1 MLKMK
6 TKEDMKHATEFYDSI
21 PKELDPR
28 CLEVALDLARQASES
43 LYANYNNVKKL
54 CTTLLGWTVAAS
66 ISLVAAIVA
75 QIPNGWNLQMI
86 MTAYGLA
93 LSLTTSLV
101 IILGGLFKRDWYLP
115 GLEPTS
121 CLSKARLKYLITCSN
136 QSDALIRNL
145 LFDLQCDSDEN
156 TRRLSEIVRIY
167 RLTVRILVGGTI
179 AGVILLSVL
188 ALACPCSLV

>member
-1 MLKMK
+1 
-6 TKEDMKHATEFYDSI
+6 MKHATEFYDSI

-66 ISLVAAIVA
+66 MSLVAAIVA

-121 CLSKARLKYLITCSN
+121 CLSKARLKYLTCPAN
-136 QSDALIRNL
+136 
-145 LFDLQCDSDEN
+145 
-156 TRRLSEIVRIY
+156 RRRGF
-167 RLTVRILVGGTI
+167 RLNSTSGGRSSS
-179 AGVILLSVL
+179 AMQGLAAFVILLIIAKFGTKWIISI
-188 ALACPCSLV
+188 STHTEGSK

>member
-1 MLKMK
+1 MK
-6 TKEDMKHATEFYDSI
+6 TNEDIKHATEFYDSI

-28 CLEVALDLARQASES
+28 CLEIALDLARQASES

-66 ISLVAAIVA
+66 MSLVAAVVA
-75 QIPNGWNLQMI
+75 QIPDGWSVQMI
-86 MTAYGLA
+86 MTVYGLA
-93 LSLTTSLV
+93 ISLATSLV
-101 IILGGLFKRDWYLP
+101 LLLGGFFRRDWYLP

-136 QSDALIRNL
+136 QSNALIRNL

-156 TRRLSEIVRIY
+156 TRRLSEVVRIY
-167 RLTVRILVGGTI
+167 RLAVRILVGGI
-179 AGVILLSVL
+179 VLGVILLIVL
-188 ALACPCSLV
+188 AFAYPGFPA